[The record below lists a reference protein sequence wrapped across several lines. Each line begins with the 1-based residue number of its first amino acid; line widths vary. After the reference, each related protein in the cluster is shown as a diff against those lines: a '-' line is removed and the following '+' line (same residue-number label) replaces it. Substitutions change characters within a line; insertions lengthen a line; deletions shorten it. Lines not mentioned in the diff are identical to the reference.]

1 MNIIAVYE
9 LNKHISVVM
18 KSRKKVA
25 IYIVVSLILFSSCQN
40 GIKNVE
46 QLVREWEG
54 KEIQFPPNSV
64 FTVQGKDTIEYM
76 GNSSSYKIVTYV
88 DSIGCTSCKLQ
99 LLSWEEFIHRVD
111 SVSYGKVSF
120 LFYFHPKDKSELR
133 LIFRRDNFEY
143 PVCLDEND
151 CFNKLNH
158 FPSDMMFQ
166 TFLLDRDNKVLAIG
180 NPVHNFKVKEL
191 YLKIIQGEI
200 SGQTKEAEAIM
211 TEVAIDKT
219 SISLGR
225 FNWQKEQKAT
235 FTLKNTGNKPLVVQD
250 INTSCGCTSVSY
262 SKEPVQPGGE
272 LKLEVTYT
280 AEHPE
285 HFNKTITVYCNTE
298 SSPLILKIMG
308 DAE

>member
-1 MNIIAVYE
+1 
-9 LNKHISVVM
+9 M
-18 KSRKKVA
+18 KK
-25 IYIVVSLILFSSCQN
+25 ILWILLILLSLFSCNLSRTDEVKRS
-40 GIKNVE
+40 IKD
-46 QLVREWEG
+46 WMG
-54 KEIQFPPNSV
+54 KEITLSSV
-64 FTVQGKDTIEYM
+64 CDTLTMKREY
-76 GNSSSYKIVTYV
+76 SHTIISYI
-88 DSIGCTSCKLQ
+88 DSLGCISCKLQ
-99 LLSWEEFIHRVD
+99 LNNWKKFEDVLDSLANVRIVFIVHPFVKKEIGYLFKSYHYSPDLCFVD
-111 SVSYGKVSF
+111 SANSF
-120 LFYFHPKDKSELR
+120 ERNISLFQKSE
-133 LIFRRDNFEY
+133 
-143 PVCLDEND
+143 
-151 CFNKLNH
+151 
-158 FPSDMMFQ
+158 FQ
-166 TFLLDRDNKVLAIG
+166 TLLLDRNNRIVAIG

-235 FTLKNTGNKPLVVQD
+235 FTLKNTGNKPLAVQD
-250 INTSCGCTSVSY
+250 VNTSCGCTSVSY

-285 HFNKTITVYCNTE
+285 HFNKTIMVYCNME
-298 SSPLILKIMG
+298 SSPLVLKIMG